1 MTRADTSDLTLE
13 YRFMCNAIITA
24 TRKTAGFVG
33 VFLIATIFWAFLASP
48 VPADSALGDSGG
60 SAEAQAHALMALDP
74 PDWDSARAAFEAA
87 AAAGSPTAMSHLGWM
102 YEEGHGVARDGDLA
116 VHWYS
121 RAARAGAHDFA
132 MKVGWMYLAG
142 DGVNRDRD
150 KAEYWFS
157 QAIEAGHAPAR
168 TAWASVLIADALGG
182 RETERVFE
190 ARSLLEEA
198 LDQGQLLA
206 SYFLAR
212 LYIEGIG
219 GHPVEDGMAA
229 HYTRIGAEDGHAQMQ
244 GWLAFMYYNGQ
255 GVGADLVT
263 AAKWANLAAAEGD
276 PLGNQLRLVLDEQLE
291 PDQIQE
297 ARRRAVEWALARP

>member
-1 MTRADTSDLTLE
+1 
-13 YRFMCNAIITA
+13 MCNAIISWTG
-24 TRKTAGFVG
+24 KIAGFGG
-33 VFLIATIFWAFLASP
+33 VLFPAAIFWLFLASP
-48 VPADSALGDSGG
+48 VAADSVLRDGSG
-60 SAEAQAHALMALDP
+60 SAEAQAHAFMALDP
-74 PDWDSARAAFEAA
+74 PDWDSARAAFEEAA
-87 AAAGSPTAMSHLGWM
+87 EAGSRTAMSHLGWM
-102 YEEGHGVARDGDLA
+102 YDEGHGVARDGALA

-132 MKVGWMYLAG
+132 MKVGWMYLSG
-142 DGVNRDRD
+142 DGVTRDRD

-157 QAIEAGHAPAR
+157 HAIEAGHAPAR
-168 TAWASVLIADALGG
+168 IAWASVLIADALGG
-182 RETERVFE
+182 RDTERVFE
-190 ARSLLEEA
+190 ARSLLEGA

-219 GHPVEDGMAA
+219 GHPVEDATAA

-255 GVGADLVT
+255 GVEADLVT

-276 PLGNQLRLVLDEQLE
+276 SLGNQVRLVLDEQLE